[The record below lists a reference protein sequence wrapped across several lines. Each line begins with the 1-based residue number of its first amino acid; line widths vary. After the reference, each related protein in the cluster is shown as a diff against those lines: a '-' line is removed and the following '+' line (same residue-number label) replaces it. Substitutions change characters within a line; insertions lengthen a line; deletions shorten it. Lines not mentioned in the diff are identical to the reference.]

1 MTRATIG
8 GLGHVLAVMVLTA
21 APTWAQSSQTRAN
34 GARPVSAGEPRTTA
48 GKPSEPAPTT
58 AVARDVRR
66 LGGST
71 RFYRGS
77 LATAAGLRRMSSE
90 PETVESMRRMLAD
103 AGIPG
108 LSDALLTSLSS
119 VEANYVGVPCLEARP
134 EAGTVVE
141 CDVRPGESLEW
152 MVFRPG
158 GGSPTVVRNVRWA
171 GRQPFRAYL
180 VRLDENDT
188 SYTFLVPKECGNL
201 SLLSTEAV
209 RRAAAAPVE
218 APPPAAP
225 APVAAPPPPAPEPA
239 PVPPPPAEVQA
250 PTTAAAPPVARTIRF
265 FGDGLFGKER
275 RVRPL
280 DDEALVGT
288 GEGEFA
294 QCTPLVGLK
303 FGVARRFDNN
313 WEVAGTAGVALS
325 VVRDDHKVREHAL
338 LVEAEVNR
346 WVGRAFVGGGLGVW
360 DLTRSD
366 TVTPTAMVHFG
377 LPIADQVR
385 FPVYFL
391 VEGRLFFD
399 NADDIDNNYQFW
411 GGIRVRF

>member
-1 MTRATIG
+1 MTRAMIG
-8 GLGHVLAVMVLTA
+8 RLWQVVAMTVLTA
-21 APTWAQSSQTRAN
+21 APTWAQTPQTRGN
-34 GARPVSAGEPRTTA
+34 RGGVSAVAPRTATA
-48 GKPSEPAPTT
+48 KPPAPAAAT
-58 AVARDVRR
+58 AAAHDVRQ
-66 LGGST
+66 LGGTT

-90 PETVESMRRMLAD
+90 PEMAASMRRMLSE
-103 AGIPG
+103 AGVPG
-108 LSDALLTSLSS
+108 LSDALLASLGS
-119 VEANYVGVPCLEARP
+119 VEANYVGVPCIEARP
-134 EAGTVVE
+134 QAGTVVE

-158 GGSPTVVRNVRWA
+158 GGAPTVVRNVRWA

-180 VRLDENDT
+180 VRLDEDDT

-209 RRAAAAPVE
+209 RGAAVAPEV
-218 APPPAAP
+218 APPPPAP
-225 APVAAPPPPAPEPA
+225 APVAAPPPPVPAPA

-250 PTTAAAPPVARTIRF
+250 PTTAAAPPVARNIRF

-303 FGVARRFDNN
+303 LGVARRFDNN

-325 VVRDDHKVREHAL
+325 AVRDDDKVREHAL

-346 WVGRAFVGGGLGVW
+346 WIGRAFVGGGLGVW
-360 DLTRSD
+360 DLTRGD

-377 LPIADQVR
+377 LPLADQVR

-391 VEGRLFFD
+391 VEGRLFLD